1 MGQLSIAVEHV
12 GLGIHL
18 LHCAGDLDHD
28 GSAHLAGLLDH
39 IPGLAH
45 AVVDLGNVRSFA
57 SGTLEPLH
65 DDRITVIGVDA
76 HRALLPGRVASQLA
90 GLRSARDVDDALAQ
104 LLSDHSL
111 RTTVIRGR
119 RVPSATI
126 PVPHGPRRGGVSTS
140 V

>member
-1 MGQLSIAVEHV
+1 MGELSIAVEHV
-12 GLGIHL
+12 GVGIHL

-28 GSAHLAGLLDH
+28 GSAHLAGLVDH

-45 AVVDLGNVRSFA
+45 AVVDLGNVRSYA
-57 SGTLEPLH
+57 AGTLEPLH
-65 DDRITVIGVDA
+65 DDRVTVIGVDA
-76 HRALLPGRVASQLA
+76 HLALLPGQVATQLA

-104 LLSDHSL
+104 LLADRSL

-119 RVPSATI
+119 RVPTATLSA
-126 PVPHGPRRGGVSTS
+126 S